1 MFIHYFELKYA
12 LNLIHYIFLEMAE
25 SIVIQNK
32 EIRLSSHA
40 RDVLFRKKF
49 NELKVKVYLNFFEL
63 FAFFCVT
70 IILSYFFIF
79 KMIGTGKFIIFILIS
94 GIISS
99 ILTYLF
105 YKVRG
110 YQLLI
115 SKSDKEK
122 IYMKVSKELLETKT
136 KYA

>member
-1 MFIHYFELKYA
+1 
-12 LNLIHYIFLEMAE
+12 MAE
-25 SIVIQNK
+25 STVIQNK
-32 EIRLSSHA
+32 EIKLSTHA
-40 RDVLFRKKF
+40 RDILFKKKF
-49 NELKVKVYLNFFEL
+49 NELKIKVYLNFFEL

-70 IILSYFFIF
+70 LIVSYFFLF
-79 KMIGTGKFIIFILIS
+79 KMIETGRFIVLILIS

-99 ILTYLF
+99 TLTYLF
-105 YKVRG
+105 YKIRG

-115 SKSDKEK
+115 SRLDKEN